1 MHLTATVGTPR
12 RLLFSW
18 LQFSKLTCTLYL
30 PSICTFLYFIL
41 NNVVSILILLSISLS
56 YQYSNAIYLIRGN
69 VTYPKLMNKKLGVV
83 AHSVLVK
90 KSANDD
96 SNGFICVRKLYIPWK
111 DRMSQDVKL

>member
-1 MHLTATVGTPR
+1 
-12 RLLFSW
+12 
-18 LQFSKLTCTLYL
+18 
-30 PSICTFLYFIL
+30 
-41 NNVVSILILLSISLS
+41 
-56 YQYSNAIYLIRGN
+56 
-69 VTYPKLMNKKLGVV
+69 MNKKLGVV